1 MAVCELFA
9 HFHEFCTSKTV
20 KLVHYAVQSCVTL
33 FSHGYFAN
41 LFEILSVLAG
51 CEE

>member
-9 HFHEFCTSKTV
+9 HFLEFCTSKTV
-20 KLVHYAVQSCVTL
+20 KLVHHVQSCVTL
-33 FSHGYFAN
+33 ISHGYFAN
-41 LFEILSVLAG
+41 LFQILSVLAG